1 MKYLDKD
8 GLEYYNGKIQ
18 TKLNSKQ
25 NALTS
30 QTAYSSKGSATKV
43 PQITTNSLGQVT
55 NISEVTITQPTV
67 NNGTLTIQ
75 KNGTNVQTFTANQS
89 SNVTANITVPTQTS
103 ELTNNSG
110 FITSSSDIT
119 GTAKLASG
127 LKPVCAVGSDE
138 ANSNGWYKVATSTL
152 SGWGNQN
159 ILYYIKGGYSNGFV
173 GLLEMEMRSDN
184 TSISCWKLNWVARHP
199 NMTEGSVVLVVDG
212 MSWTMYINNPSV
224 RYGRVYFT
232 EISNRSIQGDG
243 TYAITYFDKN
253 STKESTAPTA
263 TYTSS
268 DGWTVLRAKQDGD
281 GNVISSTYYK
291 ASNPSGYIT
300 SSGSITGNS
309 ATATTLQTYTF
320 NRNNNANTWFK
331 VATTTITKQ
340 ASQWQERHAF
350 LFIKGSHNSNYNQ
363 NGIIAIDSMGNGSSG
378 IVGSY
383 NAQFMSA
390 TKDLDLSNFYIEYKN
405 GNSETDGVVNF
416 WIRANTNGYASWQ
429 VKILQ
434 NSGWTIA
441 SSSPTASSMPSSGY
455 TGKNAVLSG
464 SVAKSIGDKN
474 GDDIT
479 TTYYKASNPNGYT
492 SNTGTITGVSI
503 NSSSIATSGVAD
515 IKTNGTY
522 NASSNKIATMSDIPS
537 LTNYYYST
545 TGYDSTHKSLP
556 ITRQASLYNVPVLDV
571 STYKIHKDNIPYANS
586 VSNDSTTVPLT
597 SAVYSALSS
606 YATNSDLT
614 TMRDEIYG
622 DVYTQTEV
630 NNLIQPHAITIYN
643 SAEGTASVSTA
654 WGVSKFSLTGT
665 LSKVGSK
672 LSISNG
678 AVLVG
683 NGVNHVKISGNVLIK
698 GASGTVQAQIFI
710 GGTRKAMA
718 YNYTSSTGQYMSCSM
733 APMIVAVSSGQSI
746 ELRVGGSAVATYTM
760 SGGGNTY
767 LTVEVV
773 D

>member
-18 TKLNSKQ
+18 TKLNGKQ
-25 NALTS
+25 NTLTS

-75 KNGTNVQTFTANQS
+75 KNGSNVQTFTANQS

-110 FITSSSDIT
+110 FITSS
-119 GTAKLASG
+119 
-127 LKPVCAVGSDE
+127 
-138 ANSNGWYKVATSTL
+138 
-152 SGWGNQN
+152 
-159 ILYYIKGGYSNGFV
+159 
-173 GLLEMEMRSDN
+173 
-184 TSISCWKLNWVARHP
+184 
-199 NMTEGSVVLVVDG
+199 
-212 MSWTMYINNPSV
+212 
-224 RYGRVYFT
+224 
-232 EISNRSIQGDG
+232 
-243 TYAITYFDKN
+243 
-253 STKESTAPTA
+253 
-263 TYTSS
+263 
-268 DGWTVLRAKQDGD
+268 
-281 GNVISSTYYK
+281 GNV
-291 ASNPSGYIT
+291 
-300 SSGSITGNS
+300 
-309 ATATTLQTYTF
+309 ATATTLQTIYF
-320 NRNNNANTWFK
+320 NRNNNSNTWAK
-331 VATTTITKQ
+331 VATCSLAATYN
-340 ASQWQERHAF
+340 ENHAY
-350 LFIKGSHNSNYNQ
+350 LFIKGTHNSNYKQ
-363 NGIIAIDSMGNGSSG
+363 NGIIAIDAVGNNTKGKIST
-378 IVGSY
+378 Y
-383 NAQFMSA
+383 AAQFMSS
-390 TKDLDLSNFYIEYKN
+390 TTDLNLENFYIEKLDGDDN
-405 GNSETDGVVNF
+405 TPGVVNF
-416 WIRANTNGYASWQ
+416 WVRINTNAWASWQ

-434 NSGWTIA
+434 NSGWTIGSA
-441 SSSPTASSMPSSGY
+441 APSTTTLPSTGY
-455 TGKNAVLSG
+455 TGKNAERVG
-464 SVAKSIGDKN
+464 YVAKSIGDKN

-492 SNTGTITGVSI
+492 SNIGTITGITMNGASKGTSGVVDLGTVLTSHQTLKTVNNNSITGSGNVSVGTITGVSI

-537 LTNYYYST
+537 LSNYYYSNSS
-545 TGYDSTHKSLP
+545 YDSTHHSLP
-556 ITRQASLYNVPVLDV
+556 IIRQASAFSIPVLD
-571 STYKIHKDNIPYANS
+571 STTYKIDKYNLPFASSI
-586 VSNDSTTVPLT
+586 SNDGTTIPLT

-606 YATNSDLT
+606 YATNSDMI

-622 DVYTQTEV
+622 NVYTQTEV

-710 GGTRKAMA
+710 GGTRKTMA

-746 ELRVGGSAVATYTM
+746 ELRVGGSAAATYTM